1 MQDPRA
7 NLNRN
12 VDPALAPEVMSQ
24 ISRLLAGLRF
34 GAIEITVHDGRVV
47 QIERREKIRIASPE
61 SPRAADQPKPLF

>member
-7 NLNRN
+7 TPNLNA
-12 VDPALAPEVMSQ
+12 DPALAPEVMNQ

-47 QIERREKIRIASPE
+47 QIERREKIRIAIPE
-61 SPRAADQPKPLF
+61 PPRAAG

>member
-1 MQDPRA
+1 MWIPR
-7 NLNRN
+7 LG
-12 VDPALAPEVMSQ
+12 PEVMSQ

-61 SPRAADQPKPLF
+61 SLRTAS

>member
-7 NLNRN
+7 NVDRN

-61 SPRAADQPKPLF
+61 SPRAAG

>member
-47 QIERREKIRIASPE
+47 QIERREKIRIGSPE
-61 SPRAADQPKPLF
+61 PPRAAG

>member
-1 MQDPRA
+1 M
-7 NLNRN
+7 N
-12 VDPALAPEVMSQ
+12 Q

-61 SPRAADQPKPLF
+61 LPRAAS

>member
-12 VDPALAPEVMSQ
+12 VDPALALEVMSQ

-61 SPRAADQPKPLF
+61 SPRAAG

>member
-7 NLNRN
+7 SLNRN

-61 SPRAADQPKPLF
+61 PPHAAG

>member
-1 MQDPRA
+1 VQDRRA
-7 NLNRN
+7 SPNPN
-12 VDPALAPEVMSQ
+12 VDPPLAPEVMSQ

-61 SPRAADQPKPLF
+61 SPRAAG

>member
-1 MQDPRA
+1 MQDPSA

-61 SPRAADQPKPLF
+61 SPRAAD

>member
-47 QIERREKIRIASPE
+47 QIERREKIRIASHE
-61 SPRAADQPKPLF
+61 SPRAAD

>member
-7 NLNRN
+7 GLNRN

-61 SPRAADQPKPLF
+61 PPHAAG

>member
-61 SPRAADQPKPLF
+61 SPRAAG

>member
-7 NLNRN
+7 NVDRN

-47 QIERREKIRIASPE
+47 QIERREKIRIATE
-61 SPRAADQPKPLF
+61 SPRAAG

>member
-7 NLNRN
+7 SPNRN

-61 SPRAADQPKPLF
+61 SPRAAG

>member
-12 VDPALAPEVMSQ
+12 VNPALAPEVMSQ

-61 SPRAADQPKPLF
+61 SPRAAG

>member
-61 SPRAADQPKPLF
+61 PPRAAG

>member
-12 VDPALAPEVMSQ
+12 VDLVLAPEVMSQ

-61 SPRAADQPKPLF
+61 SPRAAG